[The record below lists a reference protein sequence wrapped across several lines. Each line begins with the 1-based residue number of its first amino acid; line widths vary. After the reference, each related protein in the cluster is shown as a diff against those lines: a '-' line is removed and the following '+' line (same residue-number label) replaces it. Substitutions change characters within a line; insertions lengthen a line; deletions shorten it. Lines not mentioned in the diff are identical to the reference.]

1 MNVKL
6 IRKGKKTH
14 FHTGA
19 GSVTAIIEANCSV
32 VILPSNDRR
41 IKFLKGK
48 PWNFVE
54 VVIKKVTPIKESAS
68 VPVKKASVPVK
79 KASVPMK
86 KPSII
91 PEKKPVTKKDT
102 YKRGG
107 KKKSIK

>member
-68 VPVKKASVPVK
+68 VPVKKASVP
-79 KASVPMK
+79 MK